1 MNENNINPIS
11 EPVEEAKAPVYV
23 SEFLMS
29 RDLFYEFGGASF
41 YRTKK
46 LVLFFLLL
54 IVIEVV
60 LNITIGEPM
69 LAVVS
74 LWVAFWLT
82 LRCFGMKRSMKF
94 NYERMVI
101 SEGKERIFRY
111 ELYEDRVVSDNDGA
125 RREYFYH
132 QITKF
137 YETKHFLL
145 LYLSHNLCITV
156 EKSSLNASVEEVK
169 AFLMQKCTL
178 VRKKRFINCC
188 NSKKWTFRFLA
199 ATIAVSVLGTAA
211 SVILYFMPSVPEH
224 FKGLDDT
231 TTRSDILDLR
241 GEPDERRESLYTK
254 GQFWDVYEAEFLG
267 VKGELL
273 FQYLDGENLFISQ
286 FIIDSGDYKLY
297 EDYEKAVYRTY
308 DYFEETLSD
317 YDQFDWS
324 DNGEIDVSWS
334 KSGDGYAYT
343 VYETTTSGIDM
354 TEEQRPCFIFQFN
367 EFDVE

>member
-1 MNENNINPIS
+1 
-11 EPVEEAKAPVYV
+11 
-23 SEFLMS
+23 
-29 RDLFYEFGGASF
+29 
-41 YRTKK
+41 
-46 LVLFFLLL
+46 
-54 IVIEVV
+54 
-60 LNITIGEPM
+60 
-69 LAVVS
+69 
-74 LWVAFWLT
+74 
-82 LRCFGMKRSMKF
+82 
-94 NYERMVI
+94 
-101 SEGKERIFRY
+101 
-111 ELYEDRVVSDNDGA
+111 
-125 RREYFYH
+125 
-132 QITKF
+132 
-137 YETKHFLL
+137 
-145 LYLSHNLCITV
+145 
-156 EKSSLNASVEEVK
+156 
-169 AFLMQKCTL
+169 
-178 VRKKRFINCC
+178 
-188 NSKKWTFRFLA
+188 
-199 ATIAVSVLGTAA
+199 
-211 SVILYFMPSVPEH
+211 
-224 FKGLDDT
+224 
-231 TTRSDILDLR
+231 
-241 GEPDERRESLYTK
+241 ERRESLYTK

>member
-137 YETKHFLL
+137 YETKHF
-145 LYLSHNLCITV
+145 
-156 EKSSLNASVEEVK
+156 
-169 AFLMQKCTL
+169 
-178 VRKKRFINCC
+178 
-188 NSKKWTFRFLA
+188 
-199 ATIAVSVLGTAA
+199 
-211 SVILYFMPSVPEH
+211 
-224 FKGLDDT
+224 
-231 TTRSDILDLR
+231 
-241 GEPDERRESLYTK
+241 
-254 GQFWDVYEAEFLG
+254 
-267 VKGELL
+267 
-273 FQYLDGENLFISQ
+273 
-286 FIIDSGDYKLY
+286 
-297 EDYEKAVYRTY
+297 
-308 DYFEETLSD
+308 
-317 YDQFDWS
+317 
-324 DNGEIDVSWS
+324 
-334 KSGDGYAYT
+334 
-343 VYETTTSGIDM
+343 
-354 TEEQRPCFIFQFN
+354 
-367 EFDVE
+367 